1 MKTLG
6 YGNRTPGLNWLWIAL
21 VVALL
26 LPRLVAAQ
34 TSLTGA
40 SASLTM
46 TLGTPFSQTFVGT
59 FGAGQSYQLLGSL
72 PPGLSF
78 AATGGT
84 ATVSGTPTALGS
96 YSFSIRV
103 LPPPPPP
110 PPTLTGIP
118 VPPVLPY
125 DSPLVATVSGF
136 TVANPAT
143 LAVPYGV
150 AGSVDLTPFV
160 AASSAPVS
168 VAIASAPGN
177 GTASLAGNRLNYV
190 PAPGFSGTDV
200 LTYVA
205 TAGGITS
212 RPATVTISVGVA
224 PNPTRVPG
232 VVGIQQAAGA
242 AVRHLQVSQLDNFN
256 GRLSEIRGEDDIQRR
271 CNKLTVWTAGLQAF
285 GTLGNTGGD
294 RFRYDRKGVSI
305 GGDRC
310 FDDKVFAGVGV
321 GYGRER
327 STLNG
332 DPSALAGNAATVA
345 AYGGIHVS
353 PRLRVDWVVGTGRV
367 DMSYDRYVGDLG
379 DFAHGQWSA
388 NQWLSSAA
396 ASYRFSFGDLRIV
409 PYSRVDLA
417 TVQRDAYSESGAAGF
432 ALAYQGQRLST
443 GRTMLGVD
451 SEYRYEGE
459 FGEAIPRVKVEYQR
473 DFARREQIGV
483 GYVAGAGNFTLPADN
498 QESRVLLITA
508 GTEIRWRNGLSLSVQ
523 LGHAR
528 SNGGNSGSSGQLRLA
543 QKF

>member
-1 MKTLG
+1 MKLSR
-6 YGNRTPGLNWLWIAL
+6 YGDRTPGLNWWWIAL
-21 VVALL
+21 MAAML

-40 SASLTM
+40 PANLAM
-46 TLGTPFSQTFVGT
+46 TLGTPFAQTFVGT
-59 FGAGQSYQLLGSL
+59 FGAGQSYQLLGNL

-78 AATGGT
+78 SATGGT
-84 ATVSGTPTALGS
+84 ATVSGTPTALGT
-96 YSFSIRV
+96 YSFTIRV

-118 VPPVLPY
+118 VPPVPPY
-125 DSPLVATVSGF
+125 DSPLVATVTGF

-143 LAVPYGV
+143 LTVPYGV
-150 AGSVDLTPFV
+150 AGSVDLTPLV
-160 AASSAPVS
+160 TASSAPIS
-168 VAIASAPGN
+168 VAIATAPAN
-177 GTASLAGNRLNYV
+177 GTASLAGNRLNYT

-212 RPATVTISVGVA
+212 RSATVTISVGVA
-224 PNPTRVPG
+224 PNPSRVPG
-232 VVGIQQAAGA
+232 VVGIQQAGGA
-242 AVRHLQVSQLDNFN
+242 AVRHLQVSQLDNFS
-256 GRLSEIRGEDDIQRR
+256 GRLAEIRGDDDIQRR
-271 CNKLTVWTAGLQAF
+271 CDKITVWTAGLQAF
-285 GTLGNTGGD
+285 GTLGNAGGD
-294 RFRYDRKGVSI
+294 RFRYDRKGLSI

-310 FDDKVFAGVGV
+310 FGDKVFAGLGI

-327 STLNG
+327 STVNG
-332 DPSALAGNAATVA
+332 DPSTLDGNAATVA
-345 AYGGIHVS
+345 TYGGIHVS
-353 PRLRVDWVVGTGRV
+353 PRLRIDWVAGTGRV
-367 DMSYDRYVGDLG
+367 DLSYDRYVGDLG
-379 DFAHGQWSA
+379 DYAHGQWSA

-417 TVQRDAYSESGAAGF
+417 TVRRDAYSESGAAGF

-483 GYVAGAGNFTLPADN
+483 GYVAGVGNFTLPADN

-528 SNGGNSGSSGQLRLA
+528 SNGGNSGSSGQLRVA

>member
-1 MKTLG
+1 MGTLHR
-6 YGNRTPGLNWLWIAL
+6 NEQTPASSPLWVVLLFLSMLLPGLA
-21 VVALL
+21 
-26 LPRLVAAQ
+26 AAQ
-34 TSLTGA
+34 TSLTGTVA
-40 SASLTM
+40 NLGM
-46 TLGTPFSQTFVGT
+46 TLGTSFSQNFVGT
-59 FGAGQSYQLLGSL
+59 SGAGQSYQLLGNL

-78 AATGGT
+78 AIGAGT
-84 ATVSGTPTALGS
+84 AVISGTPTAVGT

-103 LPPPPPP
+103 LPPPPVPNF
-110 PPTLTGIP
+110 TGISVP
-118 VPPVLPY
+118 VFPY
-125 DSPLVATVSGF
+125 DSPFVATVTGF

-160 AASSAPVS
+160 AASSSPIA
-168 VAIASAPGN
+168 VAIATGPAN
-177 GTASLAGNRLNYV
+177 GTATLVGNRLSYT

-212 RPATVTISVGVA
+212 QPATVTVTIGVA
-224 PNPTRVPG
+224 PNPVRVPG
-232 VVGIQQAAGA
+232 VVGIQQASGA
-242 AVRHLQVSQLDNFN
+242 AVRHLQSAQLDNFT
-256 GRLSEIRGEDDIQRR
+256 GRLTEIRGDEDIERR
-271 CNKLTVWTAGLQAF
+271 CGKFSLWTAGLQSF
-285 GTLGNTGGD
+285 GTLGSAGGD
-294 RFRYDRKGVSI
+294 RFHYDSKGLSV

-310 FDDKVFAGVGV
+310 FGDKLVAGAGI

-327 STLNG
+327 STVNG

-345 AYGGIHVS
+345 AYGAIHFS
-353 PRLRVDWVVGTGRV
+353 PRLRVDWLVGTGRV
-367 DMSYDRYVGDLG
+367 DISYDRYVSDLG
-379 DFAHGQWSA
+379 DFAHGQWAA

-396 ASYRFSFGDLRIV
+396 ASYRLSFGDLRV
-409 PYSRVDLA
+409 SPYSRVNVA
-417 TVQRDAYSESGAAGF
+417 TMRRDPYAESGAAGF

-459 FGEAIPRVKVEYQR
+459 FGEAIPRLKVEYQR

-483 GYVAGAGNFTLPADN
+483 GYVAGSGNFTLPADD
-498 QESRVLLITA
+498 QESRVLLVTA
-508 GTEIRWRNGLSLSVQ
+508 GADIRWRSGLSLSFQ

>member
-271 CNKLTVWTAGLQAF
+271 CDKLTVWTAGLQAF

-310 FDDKVFAGVGV
+310 FDDKLFAGVGV

-332 DPSALAGNAATVA
+332 DPSTLAGNAATVA

-353 PRLRVDWVVGTGRV
+353 PRLRVTG
-367 DMSYDRYVGDLG
+367 
-379 DFAHGQWSA
+379 
-388 NQWLSSAA
+388 WLA
-396 ASYRFSFGDLRIV
+396 
-409 PYSRVDLA
+409 P
-417 TVQRDAYSESGAAGF
+417 AG
-432 ALAYQGQRLST
+432 LT
-443 GRTMLGVD
+443 
-451 SEYRYEGE
+451 
-459 FGEAIPRVKVEYQR
+459 
-473 DFARREQIGV
+473 
-483 GYVAGAGNFTLPADN
+483 
-498 QESRVLLITA
+498 
-508 GTEIRWRNGLSLSVQ
+508 
-523 LGHAR
+523 
-528 SNGGNSGSSGQLRLA
+528 
-543 QKF
+543 